1 MWDVH
6 QRARRGIRLLVG
18 RQAVLQLLAIGGG
31 IVVARGLGP
40 EPLGV
45 FGIAL
50 FVVGV
55 LALVADLGMRTVLI
69 RRAAPVTEL
78 ELGTC
83 FTVQQGLVTA
93 LVALLVMA
101 APAVATLYG
110 QAPGEL
116 AWLLR
121 LLALD
126 LYLRSWRGMSEV
138 RLERELRYRE
148 LAVADVVGSVG
159 YQAVAIGLVLAGW
172 GVESLAWAVLTGNVL
187 RTALL
192 YHASPWPVRLVLYP
206 PAVRELVDDQTSNPP
221 FGTNLTYALE
231 RYVRVHQTSGTSGS
245 PLRWLDTQESWEWWA
260 RCWGFVL
267 RGAGVGPADRVFFP
281 FSFGLFIGFWAGFE
295 GARALGALAIPGGGQ
310 DSPTRLAWMAAL
322 GATVLV
328 CTPSYALHLA
338 EVARE
343 RGIDLSKLPVR
354 ITVHAGEP
362 GAGIP
367 SVRARIE
374 DGWGAR
380 AFDHGGMTEM
390 GAYGYECAQQ
400 AGLHVNESEF
410 IVEVI
415 DPATAAPARDGEL
428 VLTNLGRVGSPV
440 VRYRTGDHV
449 RLAEAPCPCSRT
461 FSRLEGGILGR
472 LDDMLIVRGVNVFP
486 AAIEGVVRRFPA
498 IDEFQIEVFRAGEL
512 DEVRVLVE
520 VGDAAGASRLQEA
533 LRTSLGI
540 RLEVAPVPLRSLP
553 RYELKA
559 RRVVRR

>member
-1 MWDVH
+1 VFDRTLETLAPERLRDH
-6 QRARRGIRLLVG
+6 QWRRFRAMATELLATNQFVARRW
-18 RQAVLQLLAIGGG
+18 
-31 IVVARGLGP
+31 
-40 EPLGV
+40 
-45 FGIAL
+45 
-50 FVVGV
+50 
-55 LALVADLGMRTVLI
+55 
-69 RRAAPVTEL
+69 RAA
-78 ELGTC
+78 G
-83 FTVQQGLVTA
+83 
-93 LVALLVMA
+93 VASV
-101 APAVATLYG
+101 
-110 QAPGEL
+110 ED
-116 AWLLR
+116 LR
-121 LLALD
+121 GWD
-126 LYLRSWRGMSEV
+126 DFR
-138 RLERELRYRE
+138 RLP
-148 LAVADVVGSVG
+148 
-159 YQAVAIGLVLAGW
+159 
-172 GVESLAWAVLTGNVL
+172 LTKK
-187 RTALL
+187 A
-192 YHASPWPVRLVLYP
+192 
-206 PAVRELVDDQTSNPP
+206 ELVEDQAANPP
-221 FGTNLTYALE
+221 FGTNLTYPLE

-267 RGAGVGPADRVFFP
+267 SGAGVGAADRVFFP

-310 DSPTRLAWMAAL
+310 DSPTRLASMEAL

-343 RGIDLSKLPVR
+343 RGIDLARLPVK

-367 SVRARIE
+367 AVRARIE
-374 DGWGAR
+374 AGWGAR
-380 AFDHGGMTEM
+380 TFDHGGMTEM
-390 GAYGYECAQQ
+390 GAYGYECVAQ

-415 DPATAAPARDGEL
+415 DPVTGAPARDGEL
-428 VLTNLGRVGSPV
+428 VLTNLGRPGSPA

-449 RLAEAPCPCSRT
+449 RLADAPCPCART
-461 FSRLEGGILGR
+461 FTRLEGGILGR

-520 VGDAAGASRLQEA
+520 VGDAVGASRLQEA
-533 LRTSLGI
+533 LRASLGI
-540 RLEVAPVPLRSLP
+540 RFEVTPVPLRSLP

-559 RRVVRR
+559 RRLVRK